1 MKDCRGMILSQRIE
15 RDNETYI
22 TNKGIVNNVKGY
34 YIDTH
39 LCNGYLIKVYSNKEC
54 RHYHVLNEFYDEVLS
69 FKSYSFNDK
78 VKEETK
84 AVGVWKE
91 LTTPLLSVNRE
102 IKDFLIWYDF
112 KLCEGGF

>member
-1 MKDCRGMILSQRIE
+1 MKDYQCMILSQSIE

-22 TNKGIVNNVKGY
+22 INKGIVNNVKGY

-54 RHYHVLNEFYDEVLS
+54 RYYRVLNEFYDEVLS
-69 FKSYSFNDK
+69 FKSYFTLKDLKEKVNVEDK
-78 VKEETK
+78 WVEET
-84 AVGVWKE
+84 
-91 LTTPLLSVNRE
+91 TPFTSVNNK
-102 IKDFLIWYDF
+102 IKEFLKWYDV